1 MKKLSTSISL
11 ILLCAASLVSCSE
24 TSVTHFHGLYAD
36 ATDGLRNPERGLRLE
51 VALDVSSHVET
62 SHATSLHTASLHA
75 TALLEQEAQKYASDS
90 ITLVQTYFYLTG
102 IANKPIAQRHF
113 DAMQAFLDKLRELG
127 MKAVLRFAYEGDFMG
142 RAATGPTEADIRRH
156 TQQLKPFLEANK
168 DVILVVQAGF
178 IGAWG
183 EWHSSAHGLENSE
196 ATKRNILQ
204 WICEMTPNGRMVQ
217 VRIPAYKNLLQG
229 DANYS
234 RLSFHDDFIVVKPHV
249 WDGEMSEGTAHF
261 AQIAAESL
269 HLIVD
274 GELPWGFWSVNQ
286 DPDDKHGGW
295 LIDGAQVARRLFLQ
309 HYTSLSAIHN
319 YKERD
324 AADKFSMMYWKETP
338 VSETFLTANRMPFSP
353 AYFLK
358 KDGTKTVRSEF
369 EYIRDH
375 LGYRIELQQL
385 KTSPAWKK
393 GTANHVE
400 LSLIN
405 RGFSTLFNEHPVFF
419 VLTDAAGK
427 VCASVRTGVNV
438 NDWQPYAPQDTSR
451 TPLVH
456 RISASI
462 TLPSTFP
469 AGTYQLGLWIPDGA
483 AALTHNPQYAI
494 RCANSDVEW
503 LTTAE
508 GYGINRLTSTSVD

>member
-1 MKKLSTSISL
+1 MKKLTTNYCRQFKL
-11 ILLCAASLVSCSE
+11 MAFFCAAGLVSCGE
-24 TSVTHFHGLYAD
+24 ASVTHFHGLYAD

-51 VALDVSSHVET
+51 VALDVDAWDKAEIPSIT
-62 SHATSLHTASLHA
+62 GR
-75 TALLEQEAQKYASDS
+75 LEQEAQKYAVDS

-102 IANKPIAQRHF
+102 IVNKPIAQRHF

-127 MKAVLRFAYEGDFMG
+127 MKAVLRFAYEDDFMG
-142 RAATGPTEADIRRH
+142 RAATGPTEVDIKRH

-168 DVILVVQAGF
+168 DVIVVVQAGF

-183 EWHSSAHGLENSE
+183 EWHSSVHDLENS
-196 ATKRNILQ
+196 KRDILQ

-217 VRIPAYKNLLQG
+217 VRIPPYKNMLQG
-229 DANYS
+229 DANYN
-234 RLSFHDDFIVVKPHV
+234 RLSFHDDFIVIKPHV
-249 WDGEMSEGTAHF
+249 WDGKMSEGTAHF
-261 AQIAAESL
+261 AQIAAESP
-269 HLIVD
+269 HLMVD
-274 GELPWGFWSVNQ
+274 GELPWGHWSVNQ
-286 DPDDKHGGW
+286 DPDDKYSGW
-295 LIDGAQVARRLFLQ
+295 LIDGAQVARRLFIQ

-324 AADKFSMMYWKETP
+324 ATDKFSMMYWKETP
-338 VSETFLTANRMPFSP
+338 IDETFLTAHRMPFSP

-358 KDGTKTVRSEF
+358 KDGTKAVRSEF

-385 KTSPAWKK
+385 ETSPSWKK
-393 GTANHVE
+393 GTANRME

-405 RGFSTLFNEHPVFF
+405 RGFSTLFNEHPVCF

-427 VCASVRTGVNV
+427 VCASVRTDANV
-438 NDWQPYAPQDTSR
+438 NDWQPYAPQDTIR

-456 RISASI
+456 RISASM
-462 TLPSTFP
+462 TLPPTLP
-469 AGTYQLGLWIPDGA
+469 AGTYQLGLWIPDGT

-503 LTTAE
+503 LTTTD
-508 GYGINRLTSTSVD
+508 GYGINRLTSISVD